1 MGNFFSKEDYPK
13 GTPPLFDDDCSDD
26 GFLDARSYV

>member
-13 GTPPLFDDDCSDD
+13 GAPSLFDDDCNDD